1 MKKKSILLAPL
12 LLVLT
17 GCVHIVDGFQS
28 HRATDLQAVLSF
40 SHEFSSWGNDKR
52 KRACKSLS
60 TARTLKSDS
69 LAGIKKA
76 SVVAIYPPCGRLST
90 AINRLEKAQVTITDV
105 NFNYF
110 IQYQIALL
118 RQIQKER
125 RSTFAYQQALRK
137 LEEKN
142 RVLQEKLEKIKSIEK
157 TLKNRDN

>member
-17 GCVHIVDGFQS
+17 GCVHIIDGFQS
-28 HRATDLQAVLSF
+28 DRTTDLQAVLAF
-40 SHEFSSWGNDKR
+40 SHEFSSLGNDKR
-52 KRACKSLS
+52 KRVCKYLA
-60 TARTLKSDS
+60 TEITIKNDS

-90 AINRLEKAQVTITDV
+90 AIKRLEKAQVTIMDV

-118 RQIQKER
+118 KKIQKEK
-125 RSTFAYQQALRK
+125 RSAFSYQQALRE